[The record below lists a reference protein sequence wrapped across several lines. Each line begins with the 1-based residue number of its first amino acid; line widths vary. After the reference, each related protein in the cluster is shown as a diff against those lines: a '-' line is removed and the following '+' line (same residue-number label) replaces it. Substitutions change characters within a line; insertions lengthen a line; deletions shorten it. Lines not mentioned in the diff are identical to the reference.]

1 MVPTELEKRPLAA
14 CLRLVLPATHPVQF
28 QMVHNNLVLLQTFTT
43 NRMRANE
50 LTEPTEEVIL
60 LSQ

>member
-1 MVPTELEKRPLAA
+1 
-14 CLRLVLPATHPVQF
+14 
-28 QMVHNNLVLLQTFTT
+28 MVHNNLVLLQTFTT